1 MQKEAGTGP
10 CKIRGPVWALA
21 LMPWSNKRFY
31 SPKKQTTMTTFTS
44 GRGGGHQQPTAS
56 TERAAARRRKA
67 LAHQSATDYHPA
79 SEEGFLPPSWKH
91 VAKATPSKVKAIQT
105 NSSRQGNI
113 YESLSDP

>member
-21 LMPWSNKRFY
+21 LMPRSNKRFY

-56 TERAAARRRKA
+56 TERAAA
-67 LAHQSATDYHPA
+67 
-79 SEEGFLPPSWKH
+79 PSWKH

-105 NSSRQGNI
+105 NSSHQGNI